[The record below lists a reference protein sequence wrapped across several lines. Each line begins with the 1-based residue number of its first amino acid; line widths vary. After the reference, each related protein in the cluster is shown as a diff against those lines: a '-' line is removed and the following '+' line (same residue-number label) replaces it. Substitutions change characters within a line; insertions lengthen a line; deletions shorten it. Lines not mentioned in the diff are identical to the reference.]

1 MLDNITKGHEES
13 LDNPGIASD
22 PLPKTEAQNPPAD
35 GNTLFVFRHG
45 QTHHNINKIF
55 CGRHDSKLTEEGIKQ
70 GMELALRMKGKKIDL
85 GIYSNLSR
93 AKDTLDLV
101 FEYHPGTPQ
110 EASDTLLERDYG
122 DLTNTSK
129 AELNNKNPELT
140 QKYRRSWDFPPPNG
154 ESLKMVWEGRVK
166 KFCEDIEDRIREEKI
181 NIAVSCTNNT
191 MRLIRMHFEKL
202 SIEEM
207 LSIENPTAQDYAAY
221 LIR

>member
-1 MLDNITKGHEES
+1 MAKIF
-13 LDNPGIASD
+13 I
-22 PLPKTEAQNPPAD
+22 
-35 GNTLFVFRHG
+35 FRHG
-45 QTHHNINKIF
+45 QTTDNLSHTF
-55 CGRHDSKLTEEGIKQ
+55 SGFRDVDLTESGVEEAKTIGEQLKDEKVTRAYCSDQIRSKHTLELVLNVYHKDVPVLEDARIK
-70 GMELALRMKGKKIDL
+70 
-85 GIYSNLSR
+85 
-93 AKDTLDLV
+93 
-101 FEYHPGTPQ
+101 
-110 EASDTLLERDYG
+110 ERDYG